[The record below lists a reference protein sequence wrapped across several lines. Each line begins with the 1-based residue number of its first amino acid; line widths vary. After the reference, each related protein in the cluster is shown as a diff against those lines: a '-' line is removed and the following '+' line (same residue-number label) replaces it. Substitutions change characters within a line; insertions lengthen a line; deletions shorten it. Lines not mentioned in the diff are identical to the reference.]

1 MATSEIKM
9 TMSLATSA
17 VTTALGKLKT
27 GIANFST
34 AAMDKLNQV
43 VKVVSVGMVAG
54 FTAAARG
61 ALEYGKE
68 MQNLADVAGAGFVE
82 FQRLAEGAKTV
93 GIESDKL
100 ADIYKDVNDKVGDF
114 LQAGSG
120 PMVDFF
126 ENIAPKIGVTAEQ
139 FKHLS
144 GPEALQLYYDSLEQA
159 NLSQQE
165 MTFYM
170 EAIASDTTNL
180 IPLLANGGEA
190 FKSLGDAA
198 EEAGRIM
205 ELSTAK
211 SLANATKIITE
222 FKQKAV
228 IKVGELIAGEGDG
241 AAIKELAAKMMVLAT
256 DFGGWIVNSFLTAG
270 LEINVFFKSVAA
282 KLKDE
287 LGAAFQFVGLSFME
301 AIAPTIN
308 HIREGL
314 NALGMDIPLI
324 GIDELQEKMNTLLDK
339 PSKDLTEYMSEF
351 REQIGPV
358 NMSVDEQR
366 QFWNDIANEQRGIL
380 TQEQALTR
388 ATEATVAVAKMLY
401 NTKGEGE
408 SRISEAMTD
417 QLALAEALASGDQDS
432 IRFANE
438 QITRRTQI
446 NKLVDEAGVSLER
459 ATELV
464 DKQNAQLD
472 EQASLQRDLLDAQL
486 DRDDIAIRAAEQKIA
501 LEDKALEIMNNVNTT
516 YSEAIILAEQWLTM
530 MAGADLNNSGFTTF
544 FEQREFDRMQAERQ
558 QVLDDAAAAEEREQR
573 EQGGNIRN
581 VSDEKRETG
590 SVRERAAAA
599 REQRLRDA
607 ENDRLNRI
615 RDPRERAKELLQIK
629 EDRRRRAEDRAI
641 EAAKTDAEKQ
651 RLQDEADERRAR
663 EEKGIKQLENGDF
676 IDKDGNIVDKDGNI
690 QPKAPDPKNLD
701 DVVTKMDEMHKTIKS
716 IDKSLKCEP

>member
-9 TMSLATSA
+9 TMSLATAA

-34 AAMDKLNQV
+34 AAMDKLNQL
-43 VKVVSVGMVAG
+43 VKVVSVGLVAG
-54 FTAAARG
+54 FVASARA

-68 MQNLADVAGAGFVE
+68 MQNLADISNMGFE
-82 FQRLAEGAKTV
+82 AFQKMAAAAKTV
-93 GIESDKL
+93 GIEQDKL
-100 ADIYKDVNDKVGDF
+100 ADIYKDFNDKVGDF
-114 LQAGSG
+114 LETGGG
-120 PMVDFF
+120 PMIDFF
-126 ENIAPKIGVTAEQ
+126 ENIAPKLGVTKEMFQ
-139 FKHLS
+139 GLS
-144 GPEALQLYYDSLEQA
+144 GDEGIALYIRSLEQA
-159 NLSQQE
+159 GLNQQQF
-165 MTFYM
+165 TFYL
-170 EAIASDTTNL
+170 EAMGSDLTSLQPIYVNNAE
-180 IPLLANGGEA
+180 LARKIGEE
-190 FKSLGDAA
+190 A

-205 ELSTAK
+205 ALSTAQRLE
-211 SLANATKIITE
+211 SATNAIE
-222 FKQKAV
+222 QFKQLATV
-228 IKVGELIAGEGDG
+228 RVGELIAGEGDG
-241 AAIKELAAKMMVLAT
+241 AAIKQLGAQLMAMAAE
-256 DFGGWIVNSFLTAG
+256 FGGWIVNSFLTAG

-287 LGAAFQFVGLSFME
+287 LGDAFQFVGLKFME

-358 NMSVDEQR
+358 NVSVDEQVGY
-366 QFWNDIANEQRGIL
+366 WEKIAKEQGGIL
-380 TQEQALTR
+380 TKEQLIAKAAEEAAL
-388 ATEATVAVAKMLY
+388 ASKNKVGSQSMVSAEME
-401 NTKGEGE
+401 N
-408 SRISEAMTD
+408 

-432 IRFANE
+432 IRLANE
-438 QITRRTQI
+438 QIQREEQI
-446 NKLVDEAGVSLER
+446 NKLIKEAGVSRER

-464 DKQNAQLD
+464 DQQNAQLD
-472 EQASLQRDLLDAQL
+472 EQALLQRDLLDAQL

-501 LEDKALEIMNNVNTT
+501 LEDKALEIMKNVNTS
-516 YSEAIILAEQWLTM
+516 YSEAIILAGQWLTM

-544 FEQREFDRMQAERQ
+544 FEQREFDRMEAERQ
-558 QVLDDAAAAEEREQR
+558 QVLDDAAEAEEREQR

-581 VSDEKRETG
+581 VSEERGDTG
-590 SVRERAAAA
+590 SVWERAAAA

-615 RDPRERAKELLQIK
+615 RDPEERAKELLQIE
-629 EDRRRRAEDRAI
+629 EDRRKRAEDQAI
-641 EAAKTDAEKQ
+641 EAAKTEDEKK
-651 RLQDEADERRAR
+651 RLQKLADERRAR
-663 EEKGIKQLENGDF
+663 DEKGIKQLENGDF

-701 DVVTKMDEMHKTIKS
+701 DVITKMDDMHKTIKS